1 MDNCLL
7 CQRND
12 ADKTGSH
19 IVPSFLM
26 KRINGGGKRDHEI
39 GFVMRNCTV
48 NTYFGRDIYE
58 EQRTTITSNEEKLY
72 SRDNYDVKDYILCKK
87 CENYFSG
94 LESKYAVSLNLKFDL
109 SANVINTKVTPAE
122 ALLFWCSIVW
132 RASVTGHL
140 GSRLNPDLEERLR
153 TALASNNIDGLNI
166 HYALFRCKD
175 YSSQT
180 GNGTSVCMDIKDNIV
195 LLFVDEY
202 MVVMLFDMID
212 EKSDTELLEIGI
224 RLKKNSM
231 NNGQKAEEIAPL
243 PIEIFSQLMSSII
256 RVFIK
261 DMCLPEKFNALHKR
275 IFEEEIP
282 QNVLGE
288 IFNQLQEDCK
298 LGDKYTIQNYS
309 WCYREALKKFGYIIE
324 NGDGILE
331 LINGT
336 ARR

>member
-1 MDNCLL
+1 ML
-7 CQRND
+7 
-12 ADKTGSH
+12 
-19 IVPSFLM
+19 
-26 KRINGGGKRDHEI
+26 
-39 GFVMRNCTV
+39 
-48 NTYFGRDIYE
+48 
-58 EQRTTITSNEEKLY
+58 
-72 SRDNYDVKDYILCKK
+72 
-87 CENYFSG
+87 
-94 LESKYAVSLNLKFDL
+94 
-109 SANVINTKVTPAE
+109 
-122 ALLFWCSIVW
+122 
-132 RASVTGHL
+132 
-140 GSRLNPDLEERLR
+140 
-153 TALASNNIDGLNI
+153 
-166 HYALFRCKD
+166 
-175 YSSQT
+175 
-180 GNGTSVCMDIKDNIV
+180 
-195 LLFVDEY
+195 
-202 MVVMLFDMID
+202 VMLFDMID

-261 DMCLPEKFNALHKR
+261 DMCLPETFNALHKR
-275 IFEEEIP
+275 IFGEEIP